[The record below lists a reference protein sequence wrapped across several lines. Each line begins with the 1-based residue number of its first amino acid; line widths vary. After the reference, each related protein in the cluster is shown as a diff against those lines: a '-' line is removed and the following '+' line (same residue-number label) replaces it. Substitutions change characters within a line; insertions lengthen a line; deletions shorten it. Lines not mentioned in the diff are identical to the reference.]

1 MVYGIL
7 SRNSNNATKRG
18 KVKCTNTKKCGS
30 RQLEREK
37 YERVL
42 LKQFEILG
50 LSTCVGYK
58 HPDCARVIKL
68 DLIGQN

>member
-1 MVYGIL
+1 MLQKEGKW
-7 SRNSNNATKRG
+7 NAQTLKN
-18 KVKCTNTKKCGS
+18 VAVDNWIA
-30 RQLEREK
+30 K
-37 YERVL
+37 YKRVL

-68 DLIGQN
+68 DLVGPD

>member
-1 MVYGIL
+1 MLKKEGKW
-7 SRNSNNATKRG
+7 NAQTLKNVAVDNWRA
-18 KVKCTNTKKCGS
+18 
-30 RQLEREK
+30 K
-37 YERVL
+37 YKRVL

-50 LSTCVGYK
+50 LSTCFGYK